1 MLCFHIFQHDQN
13 SSSKVIL
20 KSVQINAGGA
30 NTCVEKLT
38 FVLIAAAGLMGGG
51 GKHGHGSSGGHG
63 GGGGGGAAG
72 TAINLAKS
80 ALASGAMGKKGMM
93 ASAVLGGGGGSHG
106 GGGHGGGGSA
116 GGLKLYCIIMINTYL
131 FTVLRFRICIP
142 IRRIHMFLGLPIRP
156 LVRDTYRSGSGSF
169 CHQAK
174 KEINTLIPTV
184 L

>member
-1 MLCFHIFQHDQN
+1 MLCLHIFQHGQN

-20 KSVQINAGGA
+20 KTVQRNTRGA
-30 NTCVEKLT
+30 NTCVEILT
-38 FVLIAAAGLMGGG
+38 FVLITAAGLMGGG
-51 GKHGHGSSGGHG
+51 GKHGPSQPGHGSSGGH
-63 GGGGGGAAG
+63 GGGGGAAG

-131 FTVLRFRICIP
+131 STVLRFRICIP

-156 LVRDTYRSGSGSF
+156 LVRDS
-169 CHQAK
+169 
-174 KEINTLIPTV
+174 EIPTDPD
-184 L
+184 LDPSIIKQK